1 MSELNSDNMNN
12 SDSIAS
18 KQEEIDNATRDA
30 YLYAAGMILVVLSI
44 MFLHAWAFYLAQNT
58 GMQMRIITTGA
69 IYHKVTKHL
78 VAYIL
83 LEEFHLQILK
93 LSHSIIGRLSIGYI
107 VNLASNDVQRFDLV
121 NVAECACMCVCV
133 CVCLCM
139 CVCVHLCVCV
149 CVHVCLC
156 VCVCACVRFK

>member
-1 MSELNSDNMNN
+1 MNN

-30 YLYAAGMILVVLSI
+30 YLYAAGMVLVVLSI

-69 IYHKVTKHL
+69 IYHKVTKRL
-78 VAYIL
+78 TAYMHVIIRVSS
-83 LEEFHLQILK
+83 QVLK

-121 NVAECACMCVCV
+121 NVA
-133 CVCLCM
+133 
-139 CVCVHLCVCV
+139 LCVCV
-149 CVHVCLC
+149 CVHFKC
-156 VCVCACVRFK
+156 VCV